1 MISVE
6 VELKVDASRVI
17 VILSKSDNTHSE
29 RIEEITDAL
38 GVSNPLVISSKTGYG
53 IHKLKTMMADHL
65 IKLPIN
71 IPSSWMKMAYAY
83 LKRAFD
89 Y

>member
-1 MISVE
+1 VISVE

-65 IKLPIN
+65 IKLAIN
-71 IPSSWMKMAYAY
+71 IPSS
-83 LKRAFD
+83 
-89 Y
+89 